1 MSDIKKIVNCECSEH
16 ILEVDSTF
24 GDYHLSMWNRES
36 DKERGRLYWAWQALK
51 GAPRGVGSIILDRQS
66 ADRLIQALSAVPL
79 DRNGKPHEHKWG
91 EWKNWELNPYLDVR
105 HCTNYVDPWCVGG
118 VETRLIWE
126 SGVVSE

>member
-16 ILEVDSTF
+16 ILEVETTL

-36 DKERGRLYWAWQALK
+36 DKERGRLYCAWQALK

-79 DRNGKPHEHKWG
+79 DHNGKPHEHEWG
-91 EWKNWELNPYLDVR
+91 EWTNWELNPYLDVR
-105 HCTNYVDPWCVGG
+105 HCTQYVHPWCVGG
-118 VETRLIWE
+118 VESRFIGDR
-126 SGVVSE
+126 SSQ